1 MEIYLNYLEKPK
13 DHLKNMG
20 FIKFWIMT
28 TLFFTTFPLSLFFCL
43 IFLGPNKTKQF
54 IFALINDFLQT
65 LFIIFMIIFAVMYF
79 LIDYLGTIFN

>member
-1 MEIYLNYLEKPK
+1 MEIYLNNIAKQK
-13 DHLKNMG
+13 DHFKNIG

-65 LFIIFMIIFAVMYF
+65 LFIIFMIIFAIIYF

>member
-1 MEIYLNYLEKPK
+1 MGIYLNDLVKQKNYF
-13 DHLKNMG
+13 KNMG

-65 LFIIFMIIFAVMYF
+65 LLIIFMIIFAVMYF
-79 LIDYLGTIFN
+79 LIDYLGTMLN